1 MGGLGTGFS
10 RYVLVQERGSEGRF
24 VGRPGGSRP
33 GVARSAATTGG
44 AEAASAAATGEAAAT
59 LAAGGLGDL
68 RRGVA
73 ERGADLVDLQLDDG
87 ALLAFL
93 GVERALLEP
102 AADDDP
108 RATRERLGDVLGHLP
123 PDVAAEEQ
131 RLAVLPLL
139 RLPVEGARR
148 RGHGEVGDG
157 GARGREAQLRVGGQV
172 ADHGDDGFAGHGQ
185 WTSGRISFVRST
197 DSFRLSCR
205 SSSATAAGSDSMVTI
220 A

>member
-59 LAAGGLGDL
+59 FTARGLGDL
-68 RRGVA
+68 RGGVA
-73 ERGADLVDLQLDDG
+73 QRGADLVDLQLDDG

-102 AADDDP
+102 PADDDP
-108 RATRERLGDVLGHLP
+108 RAAGEGLGDVLGHLP
-123 PDVAAEEQ
+123 PDVAPEEQ

-139 RLPVEGARR
+139 RLTVEGAGRG
-148 RGHGEVGDG
+148 GHGEVGDG
-157 GARGREAQLRVGGQV
+157 GAGRREPELRVRRQV
-172 ADHGDDGFAGHGQ
+172 ADDRDDGFAGHAQ
-185 WTSGRISFVRST
+185 
-197 DSFRLSCR
+197 
-205 SSSATAAGSDSMVTI
+205 
-220 A
+220 